1 MAFET
6 SQGITFKFNG
16 VTYTATSVAVSRSF
30 GEFDV
35 SSVDQAKGEFRRM
48 RAGKVNA
55 AEIKVDWLGGTIPPT
70 RTVCPIVVEGTNVGG
85 ATEFSAYSAVCTG
98 LTITGAAGDIIKGSA
113 TFKVSY
119 N

>member
-1 MAFET
+1 MPFET

-16 VTYTATSVAVSRSF
+16 ITYTATSVAVSRTQ
-30 GEFDV
+30 GEFDI
-35 SSVDQAKGEFRRM
+35 SSVDQAKGEFRRI
-48 RAGKVNA
+48 RSGKIIA
-55 AEIKVDWLGGTIPPT
+55 SEIKVDWIGGTIPAT
-70 RTVCPIVVEGTNVGG
+70 KTVCPIEVTGDIVNG
-85 ATEFSAYSAVCTG
+85 ATELSGYSAVCTG